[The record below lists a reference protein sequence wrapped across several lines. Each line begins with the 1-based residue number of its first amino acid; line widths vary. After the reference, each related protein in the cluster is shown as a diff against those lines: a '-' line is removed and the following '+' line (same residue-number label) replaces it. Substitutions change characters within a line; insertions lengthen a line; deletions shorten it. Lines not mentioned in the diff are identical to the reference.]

1 MVTVVSDLNYHNI
14 LQTLALNFS
23 KNSCSHIWETISDT
37 PLSVS
42 FDIQTSWSQKYKN
55 QLYLVFQT
63 YISCLISYF

>member
-1 MVTVVSDLNYHNI
+1 MVTVVSNLNYHNI

-23 KNSCSHIWETISDT
+23 KNSCSHIWEIISDT